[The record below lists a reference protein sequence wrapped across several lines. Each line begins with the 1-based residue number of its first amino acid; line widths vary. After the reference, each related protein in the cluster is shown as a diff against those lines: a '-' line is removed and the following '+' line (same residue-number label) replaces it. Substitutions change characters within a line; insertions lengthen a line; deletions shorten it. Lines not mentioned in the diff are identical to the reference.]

1 MEDRRELIQKYKALG
16 MKVSKAVELAGISR
30 SSYYYLSRN
39 GCAGKKPSTT
49 SLMINGKDL
58 SNKVIIFLITELL
71 KLTFVDYGYIKVTHW
86 LNQLGIIINKK
97 KVYRLMKEEGL
108 LNVYRKKSPPRNFVK
123 FTKALP
129 SRPFEILEMD
139 IKYIYVHGTG
149 QNALLLSVIDT
160 FTRRNLGWLCKY
172 SIKKND
178 VKLLVDKLV
187 LNYLQEYDLVK
198 QNIVVTIRSD
208 NGSQFISRMVREY
221 MRDNFIIQ
229 EFTRPATPQQNGHIE
244 SFHSIISRLVSEK
257 FEFEGLKHLNQILE
271 AFFDFY
277 NNRRIHSGVCY
288 LTPEIFQWAW
298 ENDLIKVNTNEKNI
312 YKRVMLKILPVNI
325 VYKYNLTKF
334 GKSSEAETGSAGEQ
348 LVRNSLMDLNN
359 EGEFSLHL
367 DFNKLFLSNMPEIN
381 ST

>member
-1 MEDRRELIQKYKALG
+1 MEERREIILKYTDRG
-16 MKVSKAVELAGISR
+16 MKVSKAVQLAGMSR
-30 SSYYYLSRN
+30 SSYYYLSRHGN
-39 GCAGKKPSTT
+39 PGKKPST
-49 SLMINGKDL
+49 SSQMMNGKEL
-58 SNKVIIFLITELL
+58 SNEEIIFLITELL
-71 KLTFVDYGYIKVTHW
+71 KLDFVDYGYIKVTHW
-86 LNQLGIIINKK
+86 LNQLGVIINKK
-97 KVYRLMKEEGL
+97 KVYRLMRENGL
-108 LNVYRKKSPPRNFVK
+108 LNRFQKKSPARNFVK

-160 FTRRNLGWLCKY
+160 FTRKNLAWLCKY

-178 VKLLVDKLV
+178 VKVLIDNLV
-187 LNYLQEYDLVK
+187 LNHLQDYDLVN
-198 QNIVVTIRSD
+198 QDIIVTIRSD

-221 MRDNFIIQ
+221 LRDNFIIQ

-277 NNRRIHSGVCY
+277 NNRRIHSGICY
-288 LTPEIFQWAW
+288 LTPDIFQWAW
-298 ENDLIKVNTNEKNI
+298 ENDLVEVNQNEKNI
-312 YKRVMLKILPVNI
+312 HKRVMLKNLPVNI

-348 LVRNSLMDLNN
+348 PVRNSLMDLNN
-359 EGEFSLHL
+359 EGEFPLPL
-367 DFNKLFLSNMPEIN
+367 NFKRLFLSNMPKK
-381 ST
+381 T

>member
-1 MEDRRELIQKYKALG
+1 MILKYKDRG
-16 MKVSKAVELAGISR
+16 MKVSKAVRLAGISR
-30 SSYYYLSRN
+30 SSYYYLSRH
-39 GCAGKKPSTT
+39 GSPGRKPSTT
-49 SLMINGKDL
+49 AQIMNGKEL
-58 SNKVIIFLITELL
+58 SNEEIIFLITELL
-71 KLTFVDYGYIKVTHW
+71 KLDFVDYGYIKVTQW

-97 KVYRLMKEEGL
+97 KVYRLMKENGL
-108 LNVYRKKSPPRNFVK
+108 LNGYHKKSPARNFVK

-129 SRPFEILEMD
+129 SKPFEILEMD

-160 FTRRNLGWLCKY
+160 FTRKNLGWLCKY

-178 VKLLVDKLV
+178 VKVLIDKLV
-187 LNYLQEYDLVK
+187 LNHLQHYDLVN
-198 QNIVVTIRSD
+198 QNIIVTIRSD

-221 MRDNFIIQ
+221 LRDNFIIQ

-257 FEFEGLKHLNQILE
+257 YEFEGLKHLNQILE

-277 NNRRIHSGVCY
+277 NNRRIHSGISY

-298 ENDLIKVNTNEKNI
+298 ENDIVKVNPNEKNTRKMVI
-312 YKRVMLKILPVNI
+312 LNDLPVSI
-325 VYKYNLTKF
+325 VHKYNLSIF

-348 LVRNSLMDLNN
+348 PVKNSLMDLNN
-359 EGEFSLHL
+359 EGELSLPL
-367 DFNKLFLSNMPEIN
+367 NFNRLFLSNMPKKTHFGN
-381 ST
+381 